1 MNLFLDLSDE
11 ELIECYEQMLYWEKN
26 SNPPESGLLEKI
38 QLEYFKNTYNNLY
51 IIIKLDLFRAIS
63 ERWYKQNKKY

>member
-11 ELIECYEQMLYWEKN
+11 ELIECYEQMLYWGGN
-26 SNPPESGLLEKI
+26 NNPPELSLLEKI
-38 QLEYFKNTYNNLY
+38 QLKYFKNGTPNLY
-51 IIIKLDLFRAIS
+51 LIMQLDLFKAIS